1 MLERAFLAG
10 PLKTSQSESLEIQS
24 LAALTALAQP
34 TRLATFR
41 LLVAREPDGMA
52 SGAIA
57 QSLQAPQN
65 TISAHLNVLTH
76 AGLVSG
82 ARRGRSIVYRANLRR
97 MHSLIAYLASN
108 CCQVDPACEPEA
120 ARALAGPSG
129 DVPALGEHDPSSRNN
144 LKEHR

>member
-1 MLERAFLAG
+1 MFERALLAG
-10 PLKTSQSESLEIQS
+10 PLKTTQSES
-24 LAALTALAQP
+24 LAALTALAQA

-41 LLVAREPDGMA
+41 LLVSREPDGLA

-76 AGLVSG
+76 AGLVTS
-82 ARRGRSIVYRANLRR
+82 ARRGRSVVYRANLRR

-108 CCQVDPACEPEA
+108 CCQGNPAHGPEA
-120 ARALAGPSG
+120 ASALAGVSD
-129 DVPALGEHDPSSRNN
+129 DVRAVGEHDLSSHNN
-144 LKEHR
+144 LKVHR

>member
-1 MLERAFLAG
+1 MPERAHLAG
-10 PLKTSQSESLEIQS
+10 PRVTSISQRESIDIQS

-41 LLVAREPDGMA
+41 LLAAREPDGMA

-76 AGLVSG
+76 AGLVSS
-82 ARRGRSIVYRANLRR
+82 ARRGRSIVYRANLRG
-97 MHSLIAYLASN
+97 MHSLIVYLASN
-108 CCQVDPACEPEA
+108 CCKGQLAWEA
-120 ARALAGPSG
+120 GGPGTHARAAG
-129 DVPALGEHDPSSRNN
+129 DVDAPGSRELSS
-144 LKEHR
+144 HTT